1 MKALRECIAPGT
13 SKAPGKWLPLSLQA
27 ELTVPLGPG
36 LEWGPCV
43 LGIEEGREVTQHRLQ
58 PLCPHHP
65 SNVHA
70 GEFQNHRPPE
80 QLPSLLFQ

>member
-1 MKALRECIAPGT
+1 MAPGT
-13 SKAPGKWLPLSLQA
+13 SKAPGKWLPLSPQA

-36 LEWGPCV
+36 SEWGVRV
-43 LGIEEGREVTQHRLQ
+43 LGIEEEPEVTQHRLQ

-65 SNVHA
+65 SDVHA
-70 GEFQNHRPPE
+70 GEFQNHRLPE